1 MLILLYGHLGKEFG
15 RVHRYAVKSP
25 AEAVRAMCATIP
37 NFAQKVRNGGA
48 YRVLVGG
55 RDPVHKETLHYPNSE
70 KETIRILPVISG
82 AGRGLGQIILGA
94 ALIGLSFAIP
104 TFTPAIDLALS
115 TGISVGTM
123 ASSVSSI
130 GVSLL
135 VGGVAQMLFK
145 PPSAQSVEAVNNRP
159 SFTFDGALNTVAQGN
174 PVPVCYGGPIIVGSQ
189 VISSGLTVEQIA

>member
-25 AEAVRAMCATIP
+25 AEAVRAMCATLP

-55 RDPVHKETLHYPNSE
+55 RDPVQKETLHYPNSE
-70 KETIRILPVISG
+70 KETIRIVPVISG
-82 AGRGLGQIILGA
+82 AGRGFGQVVLGA
-94 ALIGLSFAIP
+94 ILIVASFYIPGLA
-104 TFTPAIDLALS
+104 AAADLALA
-115 TGISVGTM
+115 TGVSVGTM
-123 ASSVSSI
+123 ASAVSAI
-130 GVSLL
+130 GVSLV
-135 VGGVAQMLFK
+135 VGGVTQMLFK

-159 SFTFDGALNTVAQGN
+159 SFTFDGAVNTVAQGN

-189 VISSGLTVEQIA
+189 VISSGLTIEQIA